1 MSINCSINLKEND
14 INENK
19 NIVENSNVA
28 IVDCCQ
34 SPSYSA
40 TNNFLNVSH
49 PMVRQSSDTTQ
60 NRRGRKLS
68 RSSAFD
74 NCEPGAST
82 TGGTQRDRPATSC
95 LGQNEMRFC
104 SPTQC
109 TNVIQMTNVVDTQD
123 GSSDYIQ
130 LNQYKLM
137 EEIAQGSYSI
147 VKLAYN
153 EQDRNLYA
161 LKVLDKL
168 KLVKNFACF
177 RPPPLR
183 KRGGSTQNNPPTSQQ
198 SLSVHRNPLQLV
210 QREIAILKKL
220 AHPNV
225 VKLVEV
231 LDDPQDNFLYM
242 VFEYMERRSLMELP
256 TQNPL
261 NEQLAWKYF
270 RDTLKGLEYLHYQK
284 IVHRD
289 LKPSN
294 LLLSESNSVK
304 IADFGVSCT
313 PAFMA
318 PEALSENSNQFY
330 SGRAQDIWSLGIT
343 LYALVFGNV
352 PWYDPY
358 IKEHLWVT
366 KNGKVLMPTEEEN
379 CSLVTVTQ
387 EEVNQ
392 AVRIIPHLGTLIL
405 VKAMGRKKH
414 FGNPFREPVI
424 DHDSLL
430 EHPGRRHRRKSS
442 LPEGSVTASPVRSH
456 KLNPLIIINKME
468 RLDIENGNEEEENKK
483 EMPQLLNGSLNL

>member
-1 MSINCSINLKEND
+1 MSINCSINLKENE

-74 NCEPGAST
+74 NGEPGTST

-183 KRGGSTQNNPPTSQQ
+183 KCGGSTQNNPPTSQQ

-294 LLLSESNSVK
+294 LLLSESNS
-304 IADFGVSCT
+304 IADFGVSCEFEGIDAFLTGTAGT

-358 IKEHLWVT
+358 VIALYKKIKNDPVT
-366 KNGKVLMPTEEEN
+366 LPEN
-379 CSLVTVTQ
+379 
-387 EEVNQ
+387 
-392 AVRIIPHLGTLIL
+392 IPISDPLKGLIL
-405 VKAMGRKKH
+405 GMLCK
-414 FGNPFREPVI
+414 
-424 DHDSLL
+424 D
-430 EHPGRRHRRKSS
+430 PGLRY
-442 LPEGSVTASPVRSH
+442 
-456 KLNPLIIINKME
+456 
-468 RLDIENGNEEEENKK
+468 DIMQANI
-483 EMPQLLNGSLNL
+483 LFFY

>member
-1 MSINCSINLKEND
+1 MQWLDNLQILHRIEGLK
-14 INENK
+14 
-19 NIVENSNVA
+19 
-28 IVDCCQ
+28 
-34 SPSYSA
+34 
-40 TNNFLNVSH
+40 
-49 PMVRQSSDTTQ
+49 
-60 NRRGRKLS
+60 KLS
-68 RSSAFD
+68 RSTAFD
-74 NCEPGAST
+74 DSEGSSSN
-82 TGGTQRDRPATSC
+82 TGNSQRERPATTTC
-95 LGQNEMRFC
+95 FGQNEMRYC

-109 TNVIQMTNVVDTQD
+109 TSIIQKTNVVDTLD

-130 LNQYKLM
+130 LNQYRLM

-183 KRGGSTQNNPPTSQQ
+183 KRGET
-198 SLSVHRNPLQLV
+198 LSVHRNPLQLV

-231 LDDPQDNFLYM
+231 REKKKDNFLYM

-256 TQNPL
+256 TLNPL

-294 LLLSESNSVK
+294 LLLSESDFVK
-304 IADFGVSCT
+304 IADFGVSCEFEGIDAFLTGTAGT

-343 LYALVFGNV
+343 LYALVFGSV

-358 IKEHLWVT
+358 VIALYKKIKNDSVKLPETIPISDLLKGLILGMLCKDPGLRYDILQIKEHPWVT
-366 KNGKVLMPTEEEN
+366 KNGKILMPTEEEN
-379 CSLVTVTQ
+379 CTLVTVTQ

-405 VKAMGRKKH
+405 VK
-414 FGNPFREPVI
+414 VI
-424 DHDSLL
+424 Y
-430 EHPGRRHRRKSS
+430 SS
-442 LPEGSVTASPVRSH
+442 
-456 KLNPLIIINKME
+456 N
-468 RLDIENGNEEEENKK
+468 
-483 EMPQLLNGSLNL
+483 

>member
-1 MSINCSINLKEND
+1 
-14 INENK
+14 
-19 NIVENSNVA
+19 
-28 IVDCCQ
+28 
-34 SPSYSA
+34 
-40 TNNFLNVSH
+40 
-49 PMVRQSSDTTQ
+49 
-60 NRRGRKLS
+60 
-68 RSSAFD
+68 
-74 NCEPGAST
+74 
-82 TGGTQRDRPATSC
+82 
-95 LGQNEMRFC
+95 MRFC

-294 LLLSESNSVK
+294 LLLSELDS
-304 IADFGVSCT
+304 IADFGVSCEFEGIDAFLTGTAGT

-358 IKEHLWVT
+358 VIALYKKIKNDPVT
-366 KNGKVLMPTEEEN
+366 LPEN
-379 CSLVTVTQ
+379 
-387 EEVNQ
+387 
-392 AVRIIPHLGTLIL
+392 IPISDPLKGLIL
-405 VKAMGRKKH
+405 G
-414 FGNPFREPVI
+414 
-424 DHDSLL
+424 
-430 EHPGRRHRRKSS
+430 

-456 KLNPLIIINKME
+456 SREHLNIQQQQQINLDQQPSTNNNLELNPLIIINKME
-468 RLDIENGNEEEENKK
+468 RLDIKNGNGEEENKK